1 MTPVP
6 SVVLDPLSIAL
17 DTINSRDDTAAWS
30 QLDRRL
36 RKCGLERNALFSLP
50 LGKAGYPHPDDAMGT
65 AISPEYE
72 SYAYENPHLVGNVP
86 GIRRLV
92 AGDFVVAVIPGFEDF
107 DRLSAA
113 EIEYYREMHRFGFRG
128 GFIASFPHRS
138 DRSIFIFSSCSLVS
152 AEEARRAFETA
163 GDAAVAG
170 VAWFLEARAVRQ
182 IRGDPTFSGLS
193 PREGQCLALVGTGR
207 TTQQIADRLGLS
219 SRTVNEFIS
228 KGSAKLEAGNR
239 TQAALRAMLLGAAS
253 SAK

>member
-1 MTPVP
+1 MTHAP
-6 SVVLDPLSIAL
+6 SIVLDPLSIAL
-17 DTINSRDDTAAWS
+17 ETLGAGDDGAAWS
-30 QLDRRL
+30 RFDTRL

-50 LGKAGYPHPDDAMGT
+50 LGHAGYPDPDDAMGV

-72 SYAYENPHLVGNVP
+72 AYAYENPHLVGNVP
-86 GIRRLV
+86 GIRRLM
-92 AGDFVVAVIPGFEDF
+92 AGDFMVAIIPGFDDF
-107 DRLSAA
+107 DRLSEA
-113 EIEYYREMHRFGFRG
+113 ELEYYRAMHRFGFRG

-152 AEEARRAFETA
+152 AEEARRVFQAA

-182 IRGDPTFSGLS
+182 IRSDPSFAGLS

-207 TTQQIADRLGLS
+207 TTKQIADRLGLS

-228 KGSAKLEAGNR
+228 KAAAKLEAENR
-239 TQAALRAMLLGAAS
+239 TQAAVRASLLAYAS
-253 SAK
+253 LPK